1 MRRLQRILPAF
12 LLVLLAAPACAQAPA
27 APAAPTLTTD
37 DEKTLYALGLAI
49 SQGLAPFGLTEQEL
63 ETVRG
68 GLADGVLG
76 REHKV
81 KLEEWG
87 PKIQA
92 LAQTRALAV
101 AAKEREAG
109 TKVVTDA
116 AAMAGAKKTASGM
129 VYIETAAGTGA
140 SPAAT
145 DTVQVHYRGTLRDG
159 KEFDSSY
166 SRNAPATFPLNGVI
180 PCWTEGVAMMKVGG
194 KAKLVCPPDL
204 AYGDRPAGQIPAG
217 ATLTFEVELLAIN
230 PAPEAPPAAPPG
242 Q

>member
-27 APAAPTLTTD
+27 APAAPELTTD
-37 DEKTLYALGLAI
+37 DQKTLYALGLAI
-49 SQGLAPFGLTEQEL
+49 SQGLATFSLTEQEL
-63 ETVRG
+63 ETVRA

-76 REHKV
+76 RDHKV

-87 PKIQA
+87 PKIQT
-92 LAQTRALAV
+92 LAQTRAQ
-101 AAKEREAG
+101 AASVREREAG
-109 TKVVTDA
+109 AKVVTDG
-116 AAMAGAKKTASGM
+116 AAMAGAKKTGSGM
-129 VYIETAAGTGA
+129 VYIETQAGTGA

-166 SRNAPATFPLNGVI
+166 GRGTPATFPLNGVI
-180 PCWTEGVAMMKVGG
+180 KCWTEGVAMMKVGG
-194 KAKLVCPPDL
+194 KAKLICPPDL
-204 AYGDRPAGQIPAG
+204 AYGDRPAGTIPAG

-230 PAPEAPPAAPPG
+230 PPEAAPPAGGTP
-242 Q
+242 